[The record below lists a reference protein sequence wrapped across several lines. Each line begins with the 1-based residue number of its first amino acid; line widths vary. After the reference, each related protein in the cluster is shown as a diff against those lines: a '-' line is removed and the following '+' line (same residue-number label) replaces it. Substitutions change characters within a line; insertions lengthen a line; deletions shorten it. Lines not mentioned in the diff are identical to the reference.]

1 MPDMLGIN
9 VLLFFWQTQ
18 LLNTAKV
25 VENVKRRYKEMYI
38 NFALCRHD
46 NEGDTAP
53 RNTVV
58 MLGTNGST
66 SVLEGKEID
75 NVGGVE
81 LIGVMAVLLTLQLF
95 SDNMA
100 VHCSIRLSKS

>member
-46 NEGDTAP
+46 NEP

-81 LIGVMAVLLTLQLF
+81 LIGVMAVLLT
-95 SDNMA
+95 
-100 VHCSIRLSKS
+100 